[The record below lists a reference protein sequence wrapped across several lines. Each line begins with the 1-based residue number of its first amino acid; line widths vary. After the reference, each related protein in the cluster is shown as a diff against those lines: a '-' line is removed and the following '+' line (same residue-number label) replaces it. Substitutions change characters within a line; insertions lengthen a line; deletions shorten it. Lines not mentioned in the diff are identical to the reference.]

1 MSREHLTL
9 DNRRVVEQM
18 LNSDHRLAEIASAL
32 DKSLSTISRE
42 IKAHFSIRRT
52 GGRGFCYNNCAARFN
67 CTRSNICFPCKAER
81 KQKLCHRC
89 SRCNFNCKDYVP
101 TLCPRLLKPP
111 YVCNGCGKAYDCPLE
126 KRFYFASNAD
136 QDYHTSLS
144 EARSGISFSEDELMA
159 LDKVISPL
167 IRQGQSPHHVYVT
180 NRDSIMVSERTI
192 YRLIDSCLISARAFD
207 LPRKIKFKPRRKKQ
221 AFKVDKKC
229 RIGRGFDCF
238 RKYIEEHPD
247 TPIVQL
253 DSVEGKKGG
262 KVLLTVH
269 FVKCEMMLAFLRN
282 ANDAK
287 SVIDI
292 FNTLCD
298 GLGLDDF
305 RKIFTLL
312 LADNG
317 SEFSDPEAIE
327 FNADGKRRTRVFY
340 CNPSAP
346 YQKGSCERNHEFIR
360 CCIPKGKDFSM
371 FSQEDIT
378 LMMNHINSYARDS
391 LGNRCPY
398 DVFRFFYGDK
408 LLDLLGCTT
417 IPTQQIT
424 LRPSLFSKEVAECDT

>member
-1 MSREHLTL
+1 M
-9 DNRRVVEQM
+9 
-18 LNSDHRLAEIASAL
+18 
-32 DKSLSTISRE
+32 
-42 IKAHFSIRRT
+42 
-52 GGRGFCYNNCAARFN
+52 
-67 CTRSNICFPCKAER
+67 
-81 KQKLCHRC
+81 
-89 SRCNFNCKDYVP
+89 
-101 TLCPRLLKPP
+101 
-111 YVCNGCGKAYDCPLE
+111 
-126 KRFYFASNAD
+126 
-136 QDYHTSLS
+136 
-144 EARSGISFSEDELMA
+144 
-159 LDKVISPL
+159 
-167 IRQGQSPHHVYVT
+167 
-180 NRDSIMVSERTI
+180 
-192 YRLIDSCLISARAFD
+192 
-207 LPRKIKFKPRRKKQ
+207 
-221 AFKVDKKC
+221 
-229 RIGRGFDCF
+229 
-238 RKYIEEHPD
+238 
-247 TPIVQL
+247 QL

-269 FVKCEMMLAFLRN
+269 FVKCEMMLAFLRD

-292 FNTLCD
+292 FNSLCD

-305 RKIFTLL
+305 RKIFMLL

-327 FNADGKRRTRVFY
+327 FNADGERRTRVFY

-360 CCIPKGKDFSM
+360 YCIPKGKDFSL

-417 IPTQQIT
+417 IPAQQIT
-424 LRPSLFSKEVAECDT
+424 LRPSLFSKEDAECDT